1 VDDWHIPQ
9 LGQGE
14 ERSPEL
20 GRRDCRRVP
29 IKNGRQVLAEEIEA
43 GVQELMFG
51 DRGQISRRFV
61 VGETLEHFEKMAGN
75 FGAKTRRSDPADPI
89 QDQEQVGGIGL
100 VRFDQSLGQCEASV
114 ADRNLVLEGDRFGG
128 KNILK
133 FTQIC
138 ASNFV
143 W

>member
-100 VRFDQSLGQCEASV
+100 VRFDQSLCPGRRSFWREKYFEIYT
-114 ADRNLVLEGDRFGG
+114 NLCFKLCLVNRTRF
-128 KNILK
+128 
-133 FTQIC
+133 F
-138 ASNFV
+138 
-143 W
+143 